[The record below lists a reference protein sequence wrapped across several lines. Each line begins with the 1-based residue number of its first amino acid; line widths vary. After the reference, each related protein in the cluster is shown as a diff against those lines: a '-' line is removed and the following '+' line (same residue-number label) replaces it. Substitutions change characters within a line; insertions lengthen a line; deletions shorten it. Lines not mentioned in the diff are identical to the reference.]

1 MLQKLWQ
8 YTKFDLTVRRR
19 LTLYMVWSAHVYLH
33 VVSCQAGN
41 APSVRNSLVN
51 KVKFL
56 GPIPKKWQRPMRLR
70 RIKLCTWTTHSV
82 SFQQWVVN
90 LPPSF
95 PLLMVQKSSYSF
107 SFSFV
112 PKESLWTRLGSG
124 VTSMVMWPSYDTP
137 TQYVI
142 IMWPHHDTPT
152 WFDLP
157 DTRVTLVR
165 TQHLEKRWSHE
176 TL

>member
-1 MLQKLWQ
+1 MYLYLCHVTVIMLQKLWQ

-124 VTSMVMWPSYDTP
+124 VTSMVMWP
-137 TQYVI
+137 
-142 IMWPHHDTPT
+142 H
-152 WFDLP
+152 
-157 DTRVTLVR
+157 
-165 TQHLEKRWSHE
+165 HE
-176 TL
+176 TYPPGLTCQIQE